1 MLIKMYQ
8 ESVYN
13 GKVLL
18 YNIPILNENTHRNII
33 MTTLEIIAAMEAELK
48 ALNVEVAEIEQN
60 VNDLET
66 ELDSMEKDYK

>member
-33 MTTLEIIAAMEAELK
+33 MTTLEIIATMEAELK

-60 VNDLET
+60 VNDLDN
-66 ELDSMEKDYK
+66 ELNLIEKDYK

>member
-1 MLIKMYQ
+1 MKIYQ
-8 ESVYN
+8 KSVYN

-48 ALNVEVAEIEQN
+48 ALNVEVAEIEQS
-60 VNDLET
+60 VNDLDN
-66 ELDSMEKDYK
+66 ELNLIEKDYK